1 MPALGLAF
9 FCSQNT
15 NDFYPCSN
23 ASTMIT
29 VVIASY
35 QYGHLA
41 AHCIESLLS
50 QTVAPSRIIFAD
62 DGAHDCAHL
71 PNFYPGVEYIFR
83 PQNLGTVDNFHDLLS
98 RIDTEYALFVGADN
112 WLRSDAIELL
122 SQASSDIVTY
132 DIVVTGELKEEI
144 HDRVPG
150 ETIPYQGDL
159 YWDREGKHHGSMMY
173 RTELAQKIGY
183 KRRYADGVHAQE
195 DWNLW
200 EKMLEQGASVSSLK
214 EGLLYYRRHR
224 ENFLKYDHLIE
235 EVEEAS

>member
-1 MPALGLAF
+1 
-9 FCSQNT
+9 
-15 NDFYPCSN
+15 
-23 ASTMIT
+23 MIT

-50 QTVAPSRIIFAD
+50 QTIAPSRIIFAD
-62 DGAHDCAHL
+62 DGAFDCGHL
-71 PNFYPGVEYIFR
+71 PVLYPELEYVLR
-83 PQNLGTVDNFHDLLS
+83 PKNLGTVDNFHDLLS
-98 RIDTEYALFVGADN
+98 RIDTEYTLFIGADN

-122 SQASSDIVTY
+122 SKASTDIVTY

-150 ETIPYQGDL
+150 ETITYQGDL

-173 RTELAQKIGY
+173 RTALAQKIGY

-200 EKMLEQGASVSSLK
+200 DKMLEQGASVASLQ

-235 EVEEAS
+235 VLEETS

>member
-9 FCSQNT
+9 FCSENA

-62 DGAHDCAHL
+62 D
-71 PNFYPGVEYIFR
+71 
-83 PQNLGTVDNFHDLLS
+83 
-98 RIDTEYALFVGADN
+98 GADN

>member
-1 MPALGLAF
+1 
-9 FCSQNT
+9 
-15 NDFYPCSN
+15 
-23 ASTMIT
+23 MIT

-50 QTVAPSRIIFAD
+50 QTIAPSRIIFAD
-62 DGAHDCAHL
+62 DGAFDCGHSPVL
-71 PNFYPGVEYIFR
+71 YPELEYVLR
-83 PQNLGTVDNFHDLLS
+83 PKNLGTVDNFHDLLS
-98 RIDTEYALFVGADN
+98 RIDTEYTLFIGADN

-122 SQASSDIVTY
+122 SKASTDIVTY

-150 ETIPYQGDL
+150 ETITYQGDL

-173 RTELAQKIGY
+173 RTALAQKIGY

-200 EKMLEQGASVSSLK
+200 DKMLEQGASVASLQ

-235 EVEEAS
+235 VLEETS